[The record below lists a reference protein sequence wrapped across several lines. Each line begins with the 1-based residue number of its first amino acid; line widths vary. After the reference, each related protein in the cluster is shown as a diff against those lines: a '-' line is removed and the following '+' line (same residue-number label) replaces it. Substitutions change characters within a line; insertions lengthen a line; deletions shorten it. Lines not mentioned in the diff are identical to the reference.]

1 MQIIFIPV
9 EELFVWFDFFLI
21 FFIHV
26 LIKQKYF
33 ESILCYTLKNPTYKN
48 YECANNDLRSTFY
61 LCV

>member
-33 ESILCYTLKNPTYKN
+33 ESILCYTLKKTHIQKLWT
-48 YECANNDLRSTFY
+48 C
-61 LCV
+61 